1 MHRRDFLALTPLPAL
16 LGASS
21 PAAAQRAAAAPAD
34 RRFEAIAALVREKM
48 RAYGAPGVGL
58 GVTVDGATTLR
69 GFGVTS
75 VDDSLPITPDTLFT
89 IASISKTM
97 TATAVMRLVELGT
110 LDLEAPI
117 QRYLPDFRIADDDTT
132 RLVTLWHCLT
142 HTPGWEGQL
151 TTEDRG
157 AEALVH
163 FASAVMPTLPALAPP
178 GRVWSYNNAGF
189 ALTGRVI
196 EVVTG
201 KSIHDAL
208 RDLVFVPL
216 GLDHTVTRLTDA
228 MTRRL
233 TLGHRDRGAR
243 VEVIRPFQTTSS
255 TTAGGVLTSLTDIMR
270 YARFHMGDGTDAQGA
285 PHISRVRLELMQT
298 PQIRKRPT
306 TDEMGVGW
314 HVRTVGGVRTLAHG
328 GTLNGHCL
336 LLQLVPSKALAFT
349 VLTNHVDGWR
359 LVQDVEAAILKQ
371 YAGVAL
377 APGQAIGHRG
387 VNEAMTFHS
396 TPLVPQPRLDDYFG
410 TYQRPPVGTVQVRPE
425 GGRAIVATGGGQAEA
440 PLAFYGPDVAY
451 ALAGQYLGM
460 PYEFIRDDTG
470 VVRWIRVN
478 GRIARRAT
486 RPDDAANGQ

>member
-1 MHRRDFLALTPLPAL
+1 MLRRDFLALTPLPAL
-16 LGASS
+16 AGASS
-21 PAAAQRAAAAPAD
+21 SARAQRASATVPAD
-34 RRFEAIAALVREKM
+34 RRFEAIAAIVREKM
-48 RAYGAPGVGL
+48 RAYGVPGVGL

-75 VDDSLPITPDTLFT
+75 LDDPRPITSDTLFT
-89 IASISKTM
+89 IASISKTV

-117 QRYLPDFRIADDDTT
+117 QRYLPDFRIADDNTS
-132 RLVTLWHCLT
+132 RQVTLWHCLT

-151 TTEDRG
+151 GTDDRG
-157 AEALVH
+157 AEALAH
-163 FASAVMPTLPALAPP
+163 FASTIMATLPALAPP

-196 EVVTG
+196 EAMTG

-208 RDLVFVPL
+208 RDLVTAPL
-216 GLDHTVTRLTDA
+216 GLEHTVTRLTDA

-233 TLGHRDRGAR
+233 TLGHRDLGAR

-270 YARFHMGDGTDAQGA
+270 YARFHLGNGADAQGA
-285 PHISRVRLELMQT
+285 PFISRARLELMQT
-298 PQIRKRPT
+298 PQVRKHPT

-314 HVRTVGGVRTLAHG
+314 HIRTVGGVKTLAHG

-359 LVQDVEAAILKQ
+359 LVQDVEAAILKR
-371 YAGVAL
+371 YAGIAL
-377 APGQAIGHRG
+377 APGQPIGHRG

-396 TPLVPQPRLDDYFG
+396 TALVPQPRLDDYFG
-410 TYQRPPVGTVQVRPE
+410 TYLRPPVGTLQVRPE
-425 GGRAIVATGGGQAEA
+425 GGRAIVAVGGGQAEA
-440 PLAFYGPDVAY
+440 PLAFYGTDVAY
-451 ALAGQYLGM
+451 ALSGQYLGM
-460 PYEFIRDDTG
+460 PFEFIRDETG

-478 GRIARRAT
+478 GRIARRAS
-486 RPDDAANGQ
+486 